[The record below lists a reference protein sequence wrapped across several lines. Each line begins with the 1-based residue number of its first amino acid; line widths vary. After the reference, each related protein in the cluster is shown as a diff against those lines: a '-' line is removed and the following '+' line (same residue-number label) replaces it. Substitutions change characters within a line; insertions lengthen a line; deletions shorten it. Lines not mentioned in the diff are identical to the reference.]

1 MFLTLLKI
9 ILHFYPKIT
18 IHHSDGNLIQS
29 FLLTKH
35 LYYTCSITL
44 NLCFLNP
51 FWYFFYNNSLFYIKI
66 LVKIEK
72 ISYNFVM
79 FRCKEC
85 GKIYPNRTQ
94 YCECG
99 SSEFIFTDNNK
110 NRPQPKKEVTL
121 DSNQM
126 VSWAIFAVCVIAAII
141 ILCL

>member
-1 MFLTLLKI
+1 
-9 ILHFYPKIT
+9 
-18 IHHSDGNLIQS
+18 
-29 FLLTKH
+29 
-35 LYYTCSITL
+35 
-44 NLCFLNP
+44 
-51 FWYFFYNNSLFYIKI
+51 
-66 LVKIEK
+66 
-72 ISYNFVM
+72 M

-99 SSEFIFTDNNK
+99 SSEFVFTDNK
-110 NRPQPKKEVTL
+110 SKPQPKKQVAL